1 MIPALQQA
9 ALDPSLR
16 GRTFQVY
23 VFLCGQLDSYQFRPI
38 KITAH
43 AHTLRLKRPHL
54 SRALNLL
61 IEKGYIDAK
70 LDENDSR
77 RRVYRLIYSLP
88 ETVRKPAA

>member
-23 VFLCGQLDSYQFRPI
+23 VFLCGQLDTYEFRPI

-43 AHTLRLKRPHL
+43 CKTLQIKRPNL
-54 SRALNLL
+54 SLAINTL
-61 IEKGYIDAK
+61 IDKGYLDAK
-70 LDENDSR
+70 LDQNDER
-77 RRVYRLIYSLP
+77 RRVYRLFNSVPQDI
-88 ETVRKPAA
+88 RKPAA